1 MSTRT
6 APKSTTWRDERKNQS
21 ANRYNFPRAQDKHT
35 DYASSCCDEYL
46 DFGSVHLQ
54 NKFLQ
59 IYLRCEIES
68 SKYSSVAT
76 QILPNI
82 GFWTEKTLSRTAVLF
97 IRHRIPISYAR
108 LFIRR
113 SITHAYIQHSFYF
126 IYLFFLFKNILQ
138 R

>member
-1 MSTRT
+1 MS
-6 APKSTTWRDERKNQS
+6 AKI
-21 ANRYNFPRAQDKHT
+21 RAQIVIIFHVRKISILIT
-35 DYASSCCDEYL
+35 QARVDEYL